1 MKMMVRGAGWEHGI
15 LMRYL
20 MMSLRRH
27 LIRDHLRA
35 SFTQSGIIVRHIYY
49 GLDTLVY
56 SE

>member
-1 MKMMVRGAGWEHGI
+1 MMVRGAGWEHGI